1 MPLPR
6 VLFCIE
12 DLRLNHF
19 TIDFIF
25 ALCRYAFVK
34 TGRLAQL
41 LNARYRC
48 GRSGARFPGWSNRTQ
63 CRQRLATVV
72 TLIRSCVAQAL

>member
-1 MPLPR
+1 MPLPL

-25 ALCRYAFVK
+25 AFASRYAFVK

-48 GRSGARFPGWSNRTQ
+48 GRSGTRFLGRSNRTQ

-72 TLIRSCVAQAL
+72 TLI